1 MADEAALDLFNEQG
15 FGPAFGAVL
24 TSAVETLIDAGYPPE
39 AVLLELYM
47 SGELAYTLK
56 RFVDTGIIE
65 QMDFHSRTSQYGSM
79 TRGWRFADIDH
90 KSRMRDALEEIRS
103 GTFAAEWQ
111 KEQREGAPT
120 FEQLRVLRQHHPLN
134 GWEAATRTAFGWKK
148 VDVDESQ

>member
-1 MADEAALDLFNEQG
+1 
-15 FGPAFGAVL
+15 
-24 TSAVETLIDAGYPPE
+24 
-39 AVLLELYM
+39 M